1 MLIKCELCKTNQDN
15 KEDMKNNISDKLLCD
30 DCYTEIRY
38 LIADKLEIKNLSE
51 LKIWTFKNSIWLYI
65 GKIAY

>member
-51 LKIWTFKNSIWLYI
+51 LKI
-65 GKIAY
+65 